1 MNDASARRTATE
13 PAVDCMAETHEVVN
27 VPPPLE
33 NYNAWVEDAALQEA
47 VAAFGGG
54 WGQERLLP
62 FGAACG
68 SAERIAWG
76 RQANENPPRLHTHD
90 RYGHRVDEVEYHP
103 AYHQLMSVARQ
114 HLLHSLPW
122 VERRPG
128 AHVVRAAMLYL
139 QTQVEAGHGCPVV
152 MTFACVPTLN
162 KQPDIAAQWLPCITN
177 SVYDP
182 RSLPHSEKRGL
193 TVGMA
198 MTEKQGGSDVRAN
211 STRAWPLGSGGG
223 GQTYE
228 LIGHKFFVSA
238 PMSDGFLMLAYTEGG
253 LSCFLVP
260 RWRPDGS
267 RNAIQINQLKDKMGN
282 VSNASCETELRGAL
296 GWMIGEE
303 GRGVAN
309 IIEMVALTR
318 FDCAVAS
325 AAGMRQA
332 AVQALHHC
340 RHRSAFGARLVD
352 QPLMQNV
359 LADLALEAEAA
370 TWLGLRLARALD
382 QAGEDESE
390 ALLARIGTAVG
401 KYWNCKRAPGH
412 AYEAMECIGG
422 SGVMETTMMPRL
434 YREAPVNAIWE
445 GSGNVQC
452 LDVLRAIHKSPE
464 TLEALLQEIER
475 AAGGHAALDA
485 QVERLRRQ
493 ARGAAESPFA
503 ARAFVGGLAL
513 AWQASLL
520 IRTGHTAVSDA
531 FCASRLGEGSL
542 GLGGLY
548 GALPAGVDC
557 AAIIERAL
565 PGQGAQ

>member
-1 MNDASARRTATE
+1 MDRSPNPFSL
-13 PAVDCMAETHEVVN
+13 MADTHEVEN

-33 NYNAWVEDAALQEA
+33 DYNCWSEDAALRDA
-47 VAAFGGG
+47 VRQFGGE
-54 WGQERLLP
+54 WGESRLGE

-68 SAERIAWG
+68 TAERIEWG
-76 RQANENPPRLHTHD
+76 RLANENPPRLKTHD

-103 AYHQLMSVARQ
+103 AYHQLMSVAKADR
-114 HLLHSLPW
+114 LHSLPW
-122 VERRPG
+122 VESAPG

-162 KQPDIAAQWLPCITN
+162 QQPDIAAAWLPKITN
-177 SVYDP
+177 AVYDRRNRP
-182 RSLPHSEKRGL
+182 DAQKEGL

-198 MTEKQGGSDVRAN
+198 MTEKQGGSDVRSN
-211 STRAWPLGSGGG
+211 STRAFPLGQGGP
-223 GQTYE
+223 GQPYE
-228 LIGHKFFVSA
+228 LVGHKFFVSA
-238 PMSDGFLMLAYTEGG
+238 PMSDGFLMLAQTDRG

-260 RWRPDGS
+260 RWRPDGTK
-267 RNAIQINQLKDKMGN
+267 NPIQINQLKQKMGN

-309 IIEMVALTR
+309 IIEMVSLTR

-332 AVQALHHC
+332 VVQALHHC
-340 RHRSAFGARLVD
+340 SYRSAFGARLVD

-370 TWLGLRLARALD
+370 TWLGFRLAHALD
-382 QAGEDESE
+382 RADSDEAE
-390 ALLARIGTAVG
+390 RLLLRIGTAVG
-401 KYWNCKRAPGH
+401 KYWNCKRVPGH

-422 SGVMETTMMPRL
+422 SGVMETTIMPRL

-452 LDVLRAIHKSPE
+452 LDVLRAIRKTPE
-464 TLEALLQEIER
+464 TLAVFLAEVGRASGQNALLDRQ
-475 AAGGHAALDA
+475 
-485 QVERLRRQ
+485 LRDLKQGLGDLENAPYR
-493 ARGAAESPFA
+493 
-503 ARAFVGGLAL
+503 ARALVEAMAL
-513 AWQASLL
+513 SWQASLL
-520 IRTGHTAVSDA
+520 IRFGSPAVADA
-531 FCASRLGEGSL
+531 FCATRLGAASGRLYGSL
-542 GLGGLY
+542 PTGT
-548 GALPAGVDC
+548 DC
-557 AAIIERAL
+557 RAMMRRSWCR
-565 PGQGAQ
+565 G